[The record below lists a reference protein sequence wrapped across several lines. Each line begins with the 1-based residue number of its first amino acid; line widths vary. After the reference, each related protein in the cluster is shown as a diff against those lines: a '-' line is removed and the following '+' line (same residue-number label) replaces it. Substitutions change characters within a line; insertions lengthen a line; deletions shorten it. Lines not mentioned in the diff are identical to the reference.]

1 MSEVAADLKKGIVT
15 QQNMINSAG
24 SGLHVICYYLNSSYT
39 YSRVNYQ
46 ELEWLQIIY
55 QDQYEK
61 NLDFNNFIRKIEKI
75 SIHENY
81 SHQLATK
88 L

>member
-1 MSEVAADLKKGIVT
+1 MSNVARS
-15 QQNMINSAG
+15 NC
-24 SGLHVICYYLNSSYT
+24 HVISYYLNSSYT

-46 ELEWLQIIY
+46 ELEWLQIIH

-75 SIHENY
+75 SLHENY